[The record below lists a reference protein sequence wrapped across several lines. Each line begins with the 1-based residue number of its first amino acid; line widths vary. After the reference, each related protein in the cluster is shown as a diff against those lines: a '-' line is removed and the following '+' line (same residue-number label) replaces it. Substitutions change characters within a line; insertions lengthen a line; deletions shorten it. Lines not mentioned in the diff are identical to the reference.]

1 MAYDIGPQI
10 GIDGEKEFNNAIK
23 TINSQIRTLKSEM
36 NEAVSAMAGMD
47 DAEESVSSRTDILG
61 RTMDAT
67 RQKISLLTSQYDR
80 AKSTL
85 DGLGEE
91 LESARREFGSSS
103 DEAARAEAAYNRQAR
118 AVNDLGTKLNNA
130 KTDLNKMNSELGK
143 TQEIAAENST
153 ALARLNTT
161 ISSQQSELS
170 QLKIEY
176 QNVVL
181 SNGKLSSGARSLANT
196 IKVLSAELSEN
207 QKKLDETSDSANK
220 LDKSYNEAESG
231 AQGLGSSIKNAFTSG
246 AVISAASMLLD
257 GVQSLIDS
265 TSEYTKILGT
275 LEVSSGKAGY
285 STEQT
290 AETFGQLYGVIG
302 DTQQAATAAANLQA
316 LGLEQSELTR
326 LTDMA
331 IGAWAT
337 YGDSIPIDSLAESIN
352 ETIRAGQVTGTFA
365 DVLNWAGTSED
376 EFNEK
381 LAEAGSES
389 ERVNLVME
397 ELAKQGLADT
407 ADAWRETNGALVDAR
422 QAELEMQDA
431 LSGLAAFFTPFVT
444 LVKGGLAEI
453 LGGILSLVNTAQT
466 QGIQAMF
473 QQMQSVIA
481 SELPNIAASGLSILT
496 SLAAGINEAIPSIFT
511 TGAQIIT
518 SLVSGFME
526 QLPQM
531 AESAVAG
538 IAEFLNGAAEEL
550 PKILDMGVTIL
561 QEVISGILETIPAFV
576 QSLPQVIN
584 AFVNFITSALPQI
597 LSTGVKILTEVG
609 KGIIET
615 IPTLVGN
622 LPQVVSAIVGG
633 FVNLM
638 SDIVGI
644 GKDIV
649 EGIWEGIK
657 NAKNWLLDKVSGWAD
672 GILDGIKGFFG
683 INSPSTVMRDQVG
696 KMLME
701 GMAAG
706 ISRNTKDVVK
716 AADGANRAVMSA
728 FAGDIAPT
736 MTVGTDLATN
746 GSVLKAAEATINSAA
761 SALPS
766 PAIVIPVNLNGRT
779 IAEVIY
785 DPLRDVAEQRGYTYA

>member
-130 KTDLNKMNSELGK
+130 KTDLNKM
-143 TQEIAAENST
+143 
-153 ALARLNTT
+153 
-161 ISSQQSELS
+161 
-170 QLKIEY
+170 
-176 QNVVL
+176 
-181 SNGKLSSGARSLANT
+181 
-196 IKVLSAELSEN
+196 
-207 QKKLDETSDSANK
+207 
-220 LDKSYNEAESG
+220 EAEMRDM
-231 AQGLGSSIKNAFTSG
+231 Q
-246 AVISAASMLLD
+246 SAASDAAEEIEDLGDESAAAGNKMSSAFSAGAVGGAVMGGIGALID
-257 GVQSLIDS
+257 GISSLIDS

-337 YGDSIPIDSLAESIN
+337 YGDSIPIDSLAESTN
-352 ETIRAGQVTGTFA
+352 ETIRAGQVTGIFA

-473 QQMQSVIA
+473 RQMQSVIA

-531 AESAVAG
+531 AEAG
-538 IAEFLNGAAEEL
+538 MASQAALLDSLAEEL

-761 SALPS
+761 SASPS